1 MRNDEWSE
9 KYLKFESEE
18 KDMSLERRV
27 EYVDGE
33 EDESIYLDA
42 M

>member
-1 MRNDEWSE
+1 
-9 KYLKFESEE
+9 
-18 KDMSLERRV
+18 MSLERRV

-42 M
+42 MWRDKTKVIGNIKA

>member
-18 KDMSLERRV
+18 SVVDLRGYMMLRVSLG
-27 EYVDGE
+27 Y
-33 EDESIYLDA
+33 
-42 M
+42 